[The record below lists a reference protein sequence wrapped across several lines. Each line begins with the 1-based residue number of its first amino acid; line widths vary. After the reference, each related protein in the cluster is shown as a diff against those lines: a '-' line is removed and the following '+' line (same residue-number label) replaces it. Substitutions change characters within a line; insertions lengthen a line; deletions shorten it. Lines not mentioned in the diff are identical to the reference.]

1 MRGVVEDILGD
12 RRANG
17 LPIVGGGSEV
27 NAFRYART
35 SVPGAPMPISTDGGI
50 LAVSPDG
57 QRFLMDARGEEGL
70 APIIVI
76 QNWRP

>member
-1 MRGVVEDILGD
+1 
-12 RRANG
+12 
-17 LPIVGGGSEV
+17 
-27 NAFRYART
+27 
-35 SVPGAPMPISTDGGI
+35 MPISTDGGI